1 MKCTSLGCHCCVELP
16 SESQLSDDLGAEI
29 QGEAPRGK
37 SCRVGLP
44 EVGQENARQGG
55 VLVST
60 DSSYAGDRMGWGRF
74 RSGFTNC
81 ED

>member
-1 MKCTSLGCHCCVELP
+1 MELP
-16 SESQLSDDLGAEI
+16 SESQLSDDVGAEI
-29 QGEAPRGK
+29 QGEAPKGK

-44 EVGQENARQGG
+44 EVGQESARQGW

-60 DSSYAGDRMGWGRF
+60 DSSYPGDRMGWGRF
-74 RSGFTNC
+74 RSGLNNC